1 MPAIVKV
8 DISKVQTFIR
18 QCNYTSI
25 SNLVAVPEVDVHSS
39 YPAWLE
45 VDPWS
50 GDILTFKSFFN

>member
-1 MPAIVKV
+1 MPAIAKV
-8 DISKVQTFIR
+8 DISKVQTFVR

-45 VDPWS
+45 VGPWS
-50 GDILTFKSFFN
+50 GDILTFLSFFN